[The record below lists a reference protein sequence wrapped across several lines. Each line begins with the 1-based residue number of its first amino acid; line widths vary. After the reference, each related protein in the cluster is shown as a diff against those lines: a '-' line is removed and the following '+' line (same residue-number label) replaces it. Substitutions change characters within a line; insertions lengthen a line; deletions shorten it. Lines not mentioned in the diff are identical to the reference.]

1 MKNLSNILIGILF
14 GLVIFLFTKVYSTP
28 KASTPS
34 VVEVKKDSAG
44 NLVASARFVYVNI
57 DSINNKYAPI
67 KSQSDAANRKSEG
80 ILNSLAA
87 KEQQI
92 NQEMMSLQQRAE
104 KGELP
109 PAQAQQ
115 QYEALQQRGAALLQE
130 RDRRSKELGE
140 ELGKFQ
146 ESLYKKIN
154 DAIAILQK
162 EKGFDFVLMHT
173 KNGGALLYANE
184 SLDITNEVL
193 AKMNEAK

>member
-14 GLVIFLFTKVYSTP
+14 GLVIFLFTKVYSAP
-28 KASTPS
+28 KVSTPS

-44 NLVASARFVYVNI
+44 NLIASARFVYVNI

-67 KSQSDAANRKSEG
+67 KSQSDAANRKSES

-154 DAIAILQK
+154 DAIVILQK

-193 AKMNEAK
+193 VKMNEAK

>member
-28 KASTPS
+28 KVSTPS

-44 NLVASARFVYVNI
+44 NLIASARFVYVNI

-67 KSQSDAANRKSEG
+67 KSQSDAANRKSES

-154 DAIAILQK
+154 DAIVILQK

-193 AKMNEAK
+193 VKMNEAK